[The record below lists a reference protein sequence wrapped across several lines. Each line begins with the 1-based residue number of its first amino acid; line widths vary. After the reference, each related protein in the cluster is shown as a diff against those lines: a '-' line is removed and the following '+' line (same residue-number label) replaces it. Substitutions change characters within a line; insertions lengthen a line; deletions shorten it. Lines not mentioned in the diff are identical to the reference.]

1 MIGRAGSGTE
11 VTARLLIYCQ
21 LYLVIKTSY
30 LLLEPQ
36 FAVILSEG
44 SGQLLN
50 HEPVYSDQ
58 AEQYLSIR
66 LQIDLPRLIIKF
78 QIL

>member
-50 HEPVYSDQ
+50 HEPRPNGFQ
-58 AEQYLSIR
+58 KTNQKRRRTE
-66 LQIDLPRLIIKF
+66 LQLRH
-78 QIL
+78 QRS